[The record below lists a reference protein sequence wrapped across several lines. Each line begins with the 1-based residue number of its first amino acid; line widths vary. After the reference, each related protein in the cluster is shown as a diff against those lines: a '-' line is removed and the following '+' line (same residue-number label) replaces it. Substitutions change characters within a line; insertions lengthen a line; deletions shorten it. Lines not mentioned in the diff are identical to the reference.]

1 MKNSLKI
8 MSTLLLIYILLFTA
22 CRDETP
28 EPLTG
33 QGEVVYFNGNIYTVN
48 SDQPT
53 ASAMIVKDGIITFVG
68 STIDA
73 QTQAG
78 TASEQIDLE
87 GLFVMPGIHDVHLHP
102 LEASSENFNFIIDI
116 NETDP
121 ENYASDVETAM
132 IQNPGNGWLLGW
144 GHTLETILEAERSP
158 KEILDDIAPNRPVA
172 IMEATSHSLWV
183 NSAALEAAGY
193 TDASENPTGGV
204 LMREEDGELNGIL
217 IDNAG
222 NVLLDI
228 ALAPTPDRAE
238 NDYQGLVEFGLPELA
253 KNGITSVCDARTYWK
268 RNHQDIWKRALN
280 EDKLTVRANLGLWA
294 YPTEEDASQIET
306 LKSLY
311 SNDANSLLKINQIKL
326 YSDGIIHN
334 TTSAMHA
341 DFLVDYFGR
350 PSNNGVN
357 YFTEERIA
365 NYLAALEGTGFDFH
379 IHAIG
384 NRGIHESLN
393 AIETSGTSA
402 GRHRLT
408 HVEFVDPADYPRFT
422 ELNVTAD
429 AQVAGD
435 FTNPAHWHDNDY
447 LVGSELTQNII
458 PLRSLKENGA
468 RIALSSDWDVSSL
481 SPFVGLQNA
490 VTRSPQAL
498 SLEDAIIAYTL
509 NAAYVMRQEN
519 KVGSL
524 EVGKEADFII
534 LDKDITSI
542 PAEEI
547 GTTQVLETYLQGR
560 RVYTK

>member
-1 MKNSLKI
+1 MRPCLLLSQDRFFPKKHKNLNMKNSLKI
-8 MSTLLLIYILLFTA
+8 MSTLFLLCALFFAA
-22 CRDETP
+22 CRDEVPTP
-28 EPLTG
+28 TTG

-48 SDQPT
+48 ADQPS

-78 TASEQIDLE
+78 TLSEQIDLQ

-102 LEASSENFNFIIDI
+102 LEASSENFQFIIDI
-116 NETDP
+116 EETDP
-121 ENYASDVETAM
+121 ENYATDVEAALAA
-132 IQNPGNGWLLGW
+132 NPGSDWLLGW
-144 GHTLETILEAERSP
+144 GHSLETILDAERMP

-204 LMREEDGELNGIL
+204 LMREDNGELNGIL

-222 NVLLDI
+222 NLLLDI
-228 ALAPTPDRAE
+228 ALASTTDRAE
-238 NDYQGLVEFGLPELA
+238 KDYQGLVEYGLPELA

-268 RNHQDIWKRALN
+268 RNHQDIWKRAVYQN
-280 EDKLTVRANLGLWA
+280 TLTVRVNLGLWA

-306 LKSLY
+306 IKSLY
-311 SNDANSLLKINQIKL
+311 SNDPNSLLRINQIKL

-341 DFLVDYFGR
+341 DFLVDYFGE
-350 PSNNGVN
+350 PTNNGVN

-365 NYLAALEGTGFDFH
+365 DYIAALEGTGFDFH

-408 HVEFVDPADYPRFT
+408 HVEFVDPADYPRFAA
-422 ELNVTAD
+422 LNVTAD

-435 FTNPAHWHDNDY
+435 FTNPMHWHDNDY
-447 LVGSELTQNII
+447 LVGPELSENII

-490 VTRSPQAL
+490 VTRTPQAL

-509 NAAYVMRQEN
+509 NAAYVMRQED

-524 EVGKEADFII
+524 EVGKEADFIV
-534 LDKDITSI
+534 LDKKRKCH
-542 PAEEI
+542 
-547 GTTQVLETYLQGR
+547 L
-560 RVYTK
+560 